1 MEDGIT
7 TIIEE
12 GRYNGLA
19 SHIVAEQVL
28 EYTKSIEKEDEKYEG
43 ISRHVETLYIKG
55 VSNCCDTKNE
65 MKEPIE
71 IEIEISERMT
81 AYYAK
86 LAIENEELKDKLSDI
101 ERYILLE
108 STGSKVSS
116 SGWLKGYCRAMA
128 IIHENF
134 FKKPEQKQATDII
147 ENANEELLKELKKQL
162 L

>member
-1 MEDGIT
+1 MEDRIR

-28 EYTKSIEKEDEKYEG
+28 EYTRSIDE
-43 ISRHVETLYIKG
+43 
-55 VSNCCDTKNE
+55 
-65 MKEPIE
+65 EPIE
-71 IEIEISERMT
+71 IDIEISERMT

-86 LAIENEELKDKLSDI
+86 LGVENEGLKEKLSDI

-108 STGSKVSS
+108 SKGSKVSS